1 MMLRDLNLSRDML
14 IIFQLLQTLNIHWEM
29 ITHDVNDSSLVESSM
44 LMHLGTVSL
53 LLLVSCETCVL
64 IPFRSTC

>member
-14 IIFQLLQTLNIHWEM
+14 IIFQLLQTLNIHWAM